1 MEGDDVDPT
10 THRARS
16 ARATRRRIIEAA
28 HELFLK
34 QGFPATTIRE
44 VAERARVSA
53 ETVYKGFGGKAGLL
67 KAAYDVAMAGDDEP
81 IPIVDRPEARAVQE
95 ATTPAAS
102 AAAYAD
108 LAEILVR
115 RAGPLTRVVLA
126 GRGASTEV
134 EDFVE
139 TTDAERLIGAGGVVA
154 HWATKGWLRP
164 GLSPEQARDVVWML
178 TSPALYLMSVDRGWT
193 TREYRDWLAGAILSL
208 ALLETVSG

>member
-1 MEGDDVDPT
+1 MDPT

-16 ARATRRRIIEAA
+16 ARATRRRVIEAA

-81 IPIVDRPEARAVQE
+81 IPIVDRPQARAVQE
-95 ATTPAAS
+95 ATTSTAS

-134 EDFVE
+134 EEFVE
-139 TTDAERLIGAGGVVA
+139 TTDAERLIGAAGVVA

-164 GLSPEQARDVVWML
+164 GLSPEQASDVVWML

-208 ALLETVSG
+208 VLSETVSG

>member
-1 MEGDDVDPT
+1 VDPT
-10 THRARS
+10 TPRAQS
-16 ARATRRRIIEAA
+16 ARATRRRVIEAA

-44 VAERARVSA
+44 VAERAGVSA
-53 ETVYKGFGGKAGLL
+53 ETVYKSFGGKAGLL

-81 IPIVDRPEARAVQE
+81 VPIADRPQVKAVQA

-108 LAEILVR
+108 LAESLVR

-139 TTDAERLIGAGGVVA
+139 TTDKERLMGANGVVS

-164 GLSPEQARDVVWML
+164 GLSPKRAGDLVWML
-178 TSPALYLMSVDRGWT
+178 TSPAVYLMSVDRGWT

-208 ALLETVSG
+208 VLSETVSG